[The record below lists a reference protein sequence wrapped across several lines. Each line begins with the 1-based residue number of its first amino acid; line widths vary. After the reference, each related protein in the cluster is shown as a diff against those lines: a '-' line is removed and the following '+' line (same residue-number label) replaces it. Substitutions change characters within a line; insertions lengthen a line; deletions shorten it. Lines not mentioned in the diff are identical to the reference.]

1 MAAIIAQLTLAAR
14 RRKENSK
21 GYLTADK
28 CVYKLKPFD
37 KTYFP
42 ENHNPYLKNKKAYQK
57 REEVKDIAKGMQ

>member
-21 GYLTADK
+21 GYINADK

-42 ENHNPYLKNKKAYQK
+42 ESHNPYLKNKTLCEK
-57 REEVKDIAKGMQ
+57 RKGVKEIAKGM

>member
-21 GYLTADK
+21 GYLNADK

-42 ENHNPYLKNKKAYQK
+42 ESHNPYLRNKKLYEK
-57 REEVKDIAKGMQ
+57 RKGVKQIAKGM

>member
-21 GYLTADK
+21 GYLNADK

-42 ENHNPYLKNKKAYQK
+42 ESHNPYLRNQKAYQK
-57 REEVKDIAKGMQ
+57 RIKVKDIAKGM

>member
-21 GYLTADK
+21 GYINADK
-28 CVYKLKPFD
+28 CVYKLKAFD

-42 ENHNPYLKNKKAYQK
+42 ESHNPYLKNKTLYEK
-57 REEVKDIAKGMQ
+57 RKGVKEIAKGM